1 MEMIS
6 VWLPPAAI
14 IGVILFTSNLTN
26 RRIDDLKIS
35 LNKRIDDLGTGLN
48 KRMDDLGTGL
58 NKRMDDLR
66 DQMKTDHQ
74 NLANQ
79 LVGVEDKL
87 DEHITNYSIHST
99 KGD

>member
-35 LNKRIDDLGTGLN
+35 LNKR
-48 KRMDDLGTGL
+48 MDDLGTGL
-58 NKRMDDLR
+58 NKRIDDLR

-74 NLANQ
+74 DLANH
-79 LVGVEDKL
+79 LIRVEDKL
-87 DEHITNYSIHST
+87 DEHITNYSIHSM
-99 KGD
+99 KRD

>member
-26 RRIDDLKIS
+26 KRMDDLKTS
-35 LNKRIDDLGTGLN
+35 LN

-58 NKRMDDLR
+58 NKRIDDLR
-66 DQMKTDHQ
+66 EQMKTDHQ

-87 DEHITNYSIHST
+87 DEHITNYSIHSM

>member
-1 MEMIS
+1 METIS

-35 LNKRIDDLGTGLN
+35 LNKR
-48 KRMDDLGTGL
+48 MDDLGTGL
-58 NKRMDDLR
+58 NKRIDDLR

-74 NLANQ
+74 DLANR
-79 LVGVEDKL
+79 L
-87 DEHITNYSIHST
+87 
-99 KGD
+99 